1 MKSTIGE
8 RVQKVFQT
16 ISSEGKQTLR
26 DIAQRLGFSKSSVH
40 RHQQTIAR
48 RNQHPESEF
57 WESEAGTKWLHR
69 LVIASIFV
77 FCFQRGVGCE
87 SLSQY
92 FQLLN
97 LDKHVGVSVA
107 SLRKIRSQ
115 IETQVLQY
123 QQSQQSK
130 LASSTVPIDVCA
142 SVDETFFDQV
152 ILVMLDL
159 PSGFIFVE
167 ELAEDY
173 RYKTWQEQAQ
183 RVLKQF
189 GFTVRYCVSDRAKGL
204 IKLALQDF
212 HCPSVAD
219 LFHALYDLSKGL
231 GREISQRLVRVN
243 RQLNKLNDS
252 PETETLKQ
260 QLQSESQS
268 LQTAQ
273 VQYHDCLHQLT
284 LAVHPFHLVQNT
296 KQTSAQVAV
305 QLSHQLTVLTTLKT
319 THQFPDKQGCLTK
332 VDGQIPDLS
341 ASIDLWWDWVQHH
354 LKEHPDLPTQNWVQ
368 TTLLPM
374 LYWEQQTRRTKNP
387 TLKARYQQ
395 AFQQAQTRWTEHPLT
410 QSQVPEQLEKW
421 TDWATWMVTK
431 FQRASSA
438 VEGRNGYLSQLHHN
452 RRGLSSRR
460 LAVMTTL
467 HNFYLKRPDGSTAAE
482 RLFGQ
487 SSPDLFE
494 SIVKQMPPLPQARR
508 RKLSSK
514 TKTLPLPAVPA

>member
-8 RVQKVFQT
+8 RVQKVFQA
-16 ISSEGKQTLR
+16 ISSEGTQTLR
-26 DIAQRLGFSKSSVH
+26 DIAQRLGYSKSSVH
-40 RHQQTIAR
+40 RHQQTLAR
-48 RNQHPESEF
+48 RNQYPESEF

-69 LVIASIFV
+69 FVIASIFI

-92 FQLLN
+92 FQLLH
-97 LDKHVGVSVA
+97 LDNHVGVSVA

-115 IETQVLQY
+115 METQVLKY
-123 QQSQQSK
+123 QQSQQAT
-130 LASSTVPIDVCA
+130 LADSVRPIDVAA
-142 SVDETFFDQV
+142 SLDETFFDQV

-167 ELAEDY
+167 ELADNY
-173 RYKTWQEQAQ
+173 RYTTWQQQTQ

-189 GFTVRYCVSDRAKGL
+189 GLTVRYCVSDRAKGL

-219 LFHALYDLSKGL
+219 LFHALSDLSKGL
-231 GREISQRLVRVN
+231 GREIAQRLSRVN
-243 RQLNKLNDS
+243 RRLNKLKDS

-260 QLQSESQS
+260 HLQAESQS

-273 VQYHDCLHQLT
+273 VQYQDCVHQLT
-284 LAVHPFHLVQNT
+284 LAVHPFHLHQNT
-296 KQTSAQVAV
+296 KQTSAQVEV
-305 QLSHQLTVLTTLKT
+305 QLSHHLTVLKTLKK
-319 THQFPDKQGCLTK
+319 THHLADQKDCLTK
-332 VDGQIPDLS
+332 VTGQIPDLS
-341 ASIDLWWDWVQHH
+341 ACIDLWWEWVQHH
-354 LKEHPDLPTQNWVQ
+354 LNDHPERPTQEWVQ
-368 TTLLPM
+368 TIVLPL
-374 LYWEQQTRRTKNP
+374 LYWEQQTQRTQNP
-387 TLKARYQQ
+387 TLKALYQQ
-395 AFQQAQTRWTEHPLT
+395 ALQQAQITYKNHPLT
-410 QSQVPEQLEKW
+410 QSQSPEHLEKW
-421 TDWATWMVTK
+421 HAWATWMVTK

-452 RRGLSSRR
+452 HRGLSARR

-494 SIVKQMPPLPQARR
+494 SIVQQMPPLPQARR
-508 RKLSSK
+508 RKISSK
-514 TKTLPLPAVPA
+514 AQTFTLPTVPA

>member
-16 ISSEGKQTLR
+16 ISSGGKQTLR
-26 DIAQRLGFSKSSVH
+26 DIAQRIGYSKSSVH
-40 RHQQTIAR
+40 RHQQTLAR
-48 RNQHPESEF
+48 RNQHSESEF

-87 SLSQY
+87 SLSRF
-92 FQLLN
+92 FQLLH

-115 IETQVLQY
+115 METQVLQY
-123 QQSQQSK
+123 QQTQQSK
-130 LASSTVPIDVCA
+130 LADSTVPIEVCA

-167 ELAEDY
+167 ELAENY
-173 RYKTWQEQAQ
+173 RYSTWQQQTQ

-204 IKLALQDF
+204 IKLALQDL

-231 GREISQRLVRVN
+231 GREIAQRLGRVN
-243 RQLNKLNDS
+243 RRLNKLNDS
-252 PETETLKQ
+252 PETEPLKQ
-260 QLQSESQS
+260 QLQAESLS

-273 VQYHDCLHQLT
+273 VQYQDSVHQLT
-284 LAVHPFHLVQNT
+284 LAVHPFHLIQNT

-305 QLSHQLTVLTTLKT
+305 QLSHQLTLLNTLKI

-354 LKEHPDLPTQNWVQ
+354 LKDPLDLSTQTWVQ
-368 TTLLPM
+368 TTLLPTM
-374 LYWEQQTRRTKNP
+374 YWEQQTRRTKNP

-395 AFQQAQTRWTEHPLT
+395 AFQQAQTTWNDHPLT
-410 QSQVPEQLEKW
+410 RSQSPEQLEKW
-421 TDWATWMVTK
+421 TAWAAWMVTK

-460 LAVMTTL
+460 LSVMTTL

-487 SSPDLFE
+487 SSPNLFE
-494 SIVKQMPPLPQARR
+494 SILKQMPPLPQARR
-508 RKLSSK
+508 RKVSFKS
-514 TKTLPLPAVPA
+514 KTLPLPAVPA